1 MIAGRLLVRHAGRVP
16 VGTGP
21 APVAFGGA
29 ASALLGRSSKRHRES
44 RELAWLLIQGCQA
57 ERAPQPE
64 RPPPKTPQH
73 DRGARDYHTRK
84 DDPFVLHRT
93 MMLARERAYYA
104 ARTMRA
110 LELLVF
116 GEHSGPELAETLGI
130 HRRTARRLLSELAAD
145 DYLTQDR
152 HRRLRATR
160 RLAALGRQAV
170 AQHPFPRLAA
180 RGSPSWPPKP
190 P

>member
-1 MIAGRLLVRHAGRVP
+1 
-16 VGTGP
+16 
-21 APVAFGGA
+21 
-29 ASALLGRSSKRHRES
+29 
-44 RELAWLLIQGCQA
+44 
-57 ERAPQPE
+57 
-64 RPPPKTPQH
+64 
-73 DRGARDYHTRK
+73 
-84 DDPFVLHRT
+84 

-180 RGSPSWPPKP
+180 RGSPSSPPKP